1 MTTFSMKLIE
11 KTNILPIK
19 SLNKY
24 VLFLYF
30 LEQFLNIFQLF
41 FQSLFISFYRYTIKN
56 FNMRIFL
63 ILRIYLIP
71 FIFQFLTHLTNQ
83 LRIYRKIC
91 LYLTFIL
98 FFSLNFMIFL
108 YFLLYFWQ
116 IRRNFAKTLLLN
128 PTEFQFIFLCL
139 WCWKYCL
146 DRIGHNKIFI
156 FSFLFNYRR
165 THLRNFGFFILTIIW
180 KTPFYITQNHTS
192 RVLDILYSFA
202 SFF

>member
-1 MTTFSMKLIE
+1 MKLIE

-41 FQSLFISFYRYTIKN
+41 FQSLFISFYRNTIKN

-83 LRIYRKIC
+83 LRIYRKMC
-91 LYLTFIL
+91 LYLAFIL
-98 FFSLNFMIFL
+98 FFSQNFMIFL

-116 IRRNFAKTLLLN
+116 IRRNFAKTLLLY

-139 WCWKYCL
+139 WGRKNCFYCI
-146 DRIGHNKIFI
+146 RHNKIFI
-156 FSFLFNYRR
+156 FSFLFNYFR
-165 THLRNFGFFILTIIW
+165 TNLRNFGFFELTII
-180 KTPFYITQNHTS
+180 
-192 RVLDILYSFA
+192 
-202 SFF
+202 